1 MNEFA
6 IEYNYNCK
14 YWSTKSSLQ
23 NLHETYVKSLWMN
36 LLLSI
41 NVIVSIVQQNL
52 PYKIY
57 MKTSIFF
64 YMNEFAFK
72 YEYNCKYCLVFSQQK
87 VIFKYCA
94 YLFYFFCADLVEWKK
109 IHENTNLSAI

>member
-23 NLHETYVKSLWMN
+23 NLHENFVDSLWMN

-41 NVIVSIVQQNL
+41 NIIVSIVQQNL

-57 MKTSIFF
+57 MKTSIIFF
-64 YMNEFAFK
+64 MNEFAFK
-72 YEYNCKYCLVFSQQK
+72 YEYNCKYCLANKKLHLSIVLTYS
-87 VIFKYCA
+87 I
-94 YLFYFFCADLVEWKK
+94 FFCADLVEWKK